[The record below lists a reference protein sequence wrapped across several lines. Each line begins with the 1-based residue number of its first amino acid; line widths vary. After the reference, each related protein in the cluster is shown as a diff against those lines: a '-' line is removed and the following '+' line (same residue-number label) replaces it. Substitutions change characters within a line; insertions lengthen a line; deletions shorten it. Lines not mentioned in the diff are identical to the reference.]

1 LAESH
6 ETSETAVRGGTHLSA
21 QRGVVVGTRTFVP
34 WCVSHFVRFAPAGT
48 NFSPGDIIKHRRT
61 RNKMESLD
69 ELLEE
74 ELKDIYSAEKQ
85 LLKAMPRMA
94 KKASSPELKRALEEH
109 LRVTEGQVQRLEQ
122 VFQSLGQPAKAKTCK
137 AMQGLLE
144 EAKEIMGEDASP
156 SVLDAGIIAAAQ
168 KVEHYE
174 IASYGTVRTWARLC
188 GQEEAAGLLQQTLD
202 EEGEADERLTQLAES
217 IVNPQAEEGGDAQM
231 SGGGGS
237 RGGSSKSSSKKS
249 GGSKKSSGSSK
260 KSSAKSSRR

>member
-1 LAESH
+1 MD
-6 ETSETAVRGGTHLSA
+6 T
-21 QRGVVVGTRTFVP
+21 
-34 WCVSHFVRFAPAGT
+34 
-48 NFSPGDIIKHRRT
+48 
-61 RNKMESLD
+61 LD

-94 KKASSPELKRALEEH
+94 KKASSPELKTALEEH
-109 LRVTEGQVQRLEQ
+109 MRVTEGQVQRLEQ
-122 VFQSLGQPAKAKTCK
+122 VFEALGKPAKAKTCK

-202 EEGEADERLTQLAES
+202 EEGEADQRLTQLAENL
-217 IVNPQAEEGGDAQM
+217 VNAQAEAGEGEE
-231 SGGGGS
+231 SS
-237 RGGSSKSSSKKS
+237 GSSKSS
-249 GGSKKSSGSSK
+249 GGSKKSSGGSKKSSGGGSKKSSGGSK
-260 KSSAKSSRR
+260 KSSAKSRR